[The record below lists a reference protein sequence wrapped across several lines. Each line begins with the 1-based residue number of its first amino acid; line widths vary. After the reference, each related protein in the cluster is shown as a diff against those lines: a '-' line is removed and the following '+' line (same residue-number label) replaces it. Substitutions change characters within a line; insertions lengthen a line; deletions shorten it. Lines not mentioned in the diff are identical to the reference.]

1 MTGGGL
7 RALADIPE
15 IALTEGTR
23 DTSPS
28 HQRNP
33 SDSNLSDLSDSTPE
47 ALLCAICLQVLY
59 HPVLWPGGD
68 GDKET
73 CGHSFCRR
81 CVRACLSLTASAC
94 CPLCRVPAAAN
105 AAECELVVDAAMSA
119 RLLREAPAQLA
130 ARSRARMREL
140 EVFSSLNELF
150 IYKLDRRYDFKPGY
164 VINLRLRE
172 PRHLWLVVKLL
183 ESGVRKLGLLMGPES
198 QGTNGMLATVMNLP
212 FRPTSMTLTAALGR
226 VSFERKSKVR
236 VPLAPAWCMPPRWHR
251 LAYFSSTAVR
261 TGERLPQA
269 EGRTRVLSCPPHRPP
284 RPGGGG
290 PAVAVYR
297 LVFPGCGELGR
308 ERAAAERRQD
318 RRRQARGGPLLR
330 HQQDARREPPARR
343 HHSFGGRLTAQPFDG
358 LQRFDELS
366 QQRAAL
372 WTVL

>member
-140 EVFSSLNELF
+140 EVFSSLSELF

-183 ESGVRKLGLLMGPES
+183 ESGVRKLGLLMGPET

-236 VPLAPAWCMPPRWHR
+236 VPLAPAWCMPPRWLR
-251 LAYFSSTAVR
+251 LAYFF
-261 TGERLPQA
+261 L
-269 EGRTRVLSCPPHRPP
+269 
-284 RPGGGG
+284 
-290 PAVAVYR
+290 
-297 LVFPGCGELGR
+297 
-308 ERAAAERRQD
+308 D
-318 RRRQARGGPLLR
+318 RRAHRGASP
-330 HQQDARREPPARR
+330 
-343 HHSFGGRLTAQPFDG
+343 S
-358 LQRFDELS
+358 S
-366 QQRAAL
+366 
-372 WTVL
+372 